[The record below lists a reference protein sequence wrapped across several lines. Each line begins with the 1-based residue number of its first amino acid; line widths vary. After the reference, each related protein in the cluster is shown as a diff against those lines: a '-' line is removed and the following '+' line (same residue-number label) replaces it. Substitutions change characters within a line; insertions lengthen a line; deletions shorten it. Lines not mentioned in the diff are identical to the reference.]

1 MADDQKKK
9 DEEPKTEGKKMS
21 SDSGLGNLP
30 PLSDFDSQ
38 GGFGTPDSGLP
49 PLGSFDSDTTIAGPD
64 RPISSEGGLP
74 PISDIDVV
82 TPQPTGGNIR
92 PAPPGFDSGPFASS
106 GPGIADTP
114 ARPSRAG
121 SGFQDLAADSDFSPE
136 TPEIGP
142 GPGSQD
148 SGLDTPMF
156 DSAFGGG
163 AGFDVSL
170 KTPAPTQAMETPMF
184 GGGPMPAGAKGLEDM
199 GFGPQ
204 LDFTGGGTPAPDFS
218 PDTDMRQPMTPV
230 TAGEAPGKK
239 AKKGGGKSSTAVI
252 VGLVALVLGIIAGP
266 YIASYLPLPNPQAA
280 TVAGLQTQVTDLNK
294 KLERFEG
301 IERDLGKVP
310 ILDPAE
316 VKRLQEELAQVS
328 ASLKSTKDQ
337 LDTATTQYTEKESAL
352 QLIEADIGTK
362 NEEFVTA
369 QEMYQD
375 LQNETA
381 IVKARQSGLLAE
393 VERLTGYVGELDE
406 ANVRRMAAKEA
417 LEHNVDRL
425 IIQIKEGMP
434 LTPEKYSHAVRL
446 SAAESLRDSVAE
458 ARWITPELQ
467 QAYTD
472 LYLKELEIASKQE
485 YFFAR
490 LPVHDELGTRTEK
503 WAECLMKGNWG
514 VYFRTLDGKN
524 VGVYQN
530 TNELSSTPV
539 WAFHETLAEPVRK
552 EVEQNIIAARVP
564 DFEAKVRVLAEKQ
577 LAMQESSGF
586 QRSFDSL

>member
-1 MADDQKKK
+1 
-9 DEEPKTEGKKMS
+9 
-21 SDSGLGNLP
+21 
-30 PLSDFDSQ
+30 
-38 GGFGTPDSGLP
+38 
-49 PLGSFDSDTTIAGPD
+49 
-64 RPISSEGGLP
+64 
-74 PISDIDVV
+74 
-82 TPQPTGGNIR
+82 
-92 PAPPGFDSGPFASS
+92 
-106 GPGIADTP
+106 
-114 ARPSRAG
+114 
-121 SGFQDLAADSDFSPE
+121 
-136 TPEIGP
+136 
-142 GPGSQD
+142 
-148 SGLDTPMF
+148 
-156 DSAFGGG
+156 
-163 AGFDVSL
+163 
-170 KTPAPTQAMETPMF
+170 
-184 GGGPMPAGAKGLEDM
+184 MPAGAKGLEDM

-239 AKKGGGKSSTAVI
+239 AKKGGGKSSTAVF